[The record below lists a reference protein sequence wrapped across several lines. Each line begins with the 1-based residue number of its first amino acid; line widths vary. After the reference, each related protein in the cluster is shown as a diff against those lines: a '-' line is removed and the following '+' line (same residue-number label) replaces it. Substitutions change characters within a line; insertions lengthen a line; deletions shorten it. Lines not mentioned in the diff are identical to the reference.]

1 MCCSNFSQESL
12 SVLFR
17 PSFKLGFFLPIFAPY
32 THLGRLILKN
42 NRVLLVVGFCCACKH
57 MLHWWIILCRLN
69 HCAEAATRKII
80 VSFSSI
86 SRTVCICTS
95 GCMQNASFWLQRAV
109 NAELF
114 YERRWCESVSVCIY
128 IYIYIVH
135 ECICMC
141 VSTYRAWVKIWI
153 WLMGMIC
160 LKQLLKCKTI
170 LISPTLASRAVSPRQ
185 REKVLLK
192 LMESFLE

>member
-1 MCCSNFSQESL
+1 M
-12 SVLFR
+12 
-17 PSFKLGFFLPIFAPY
+17 GFFLPICAPY
-32 THLGRLILKN
+32 THLGRLIFKN
-42 NRVLLVVGFCCACKH
+42 SHVLLVVGFCCTFKH
-57 MLHWWIILCRLN
+57 ILRWWIILWRLYYST
-69 HCAEAATRKII
+69 EVATRKII

-95 GCMQNASFWLQRAV
+95 RCMQNACFWLQRTV

-114 YERRWCESVSVCIY
+114 YERRWCKSVSVCIY
-128 IYIYIVH
+128 IYIVH
-135 ECICMC
+135 EYICMC
-141 VSTYRAWVKIWI
+141 VSTYRAWVKICI

-170 LISPTLASRAVSPRQ
+170 LISPTLASRAISPRQ
-185 REKVLLK
+185 RKKLLLK